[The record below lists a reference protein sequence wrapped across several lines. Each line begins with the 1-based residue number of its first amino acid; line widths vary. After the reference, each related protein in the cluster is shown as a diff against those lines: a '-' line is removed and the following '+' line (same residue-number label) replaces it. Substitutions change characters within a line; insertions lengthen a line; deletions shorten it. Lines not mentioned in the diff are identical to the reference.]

1 MKLTKKSIA
10 MLATLLI
17 CFILKGD
24 IFHCPYYT
32 YQFDKFKQY
41 ADAYINNI
49 LGYISVFL
57 VFACG
62 FFEIYDLKRL
72 GLIFL
77 TIQPAK
83 LIMDILDTFMSDHF
97 GLRIFYP
104 LLGLS
109 LLFILIYL
117 ADLFIRNRSSFKES
131 ICKSLKQIL
140 IALVVSIVGHIAAI
154 IIIAFINILYLNVM
168 TKISDDDQ
176 MINCTILYNI
186 TSLFLGICLFVA
198 IIMCLRG
205 ILNKIYI
212 SKVCETKAVE
222 TSLTAITII
231 MPIAYTAYYLLH
243 YVNPIFYYI
252 EILEETKGLPS

>member
-140 IALVVSIVGHIAAI
+140 IALDRKSVV
-154 IIIAFINILYLNVM
+154 
-168 TKISDDDQ
+168 
-176 MINCTILYNI
+176 
-186 TSLFLGICLFVA
+186 
-198 IIMCLRG
+198 
-205 ILNKIYI
+205 
-212 SKVCETKAVE
+212 
-222 TSLTAITII
+222 
-231 MPIAYTAYYLLH
+231 
-243 YVNPIFYYI
+243 
-252 EILEETKGLPS
+252 